1 MGKGQKREGHKQGR
15 SFFVLLGLV
24 YALLSNAVIAQT
36 QSIDVGVLAT
46 RGASE
51 ANHRWQPTMDWL
63 SLHIP
68 DSVFVLHPFTL
79 TQMEQ
84 AVENKTVDFVI
95 TNPGQAV
102 RLGRQFSLSWLAT
115 LNSANGNHLSGTT
128 HAIGSA
134 LVVRKNASYQS
145 IESLSGHPLAA
156 VNENAFGGYLTMRYE
171 INKLGLSQS
180 HYFSNTQ
187 FLGFPLDALLY
198 QLRDQHIEGA
208 IVPVCLLERMSQEG
222 LLDKDNFRVINN
234 ASPQGFSCATSTP
247 LYPNWS
253 FAKTGKADKNLAKPI
268 TRALLSLPS
277 DHPAAIAANSLGW
290 TPAVSQLS
298 VDKLYQGLDMHPLQK
313 PWWQEAMSWLKR
325 NQQWGWMLFILVIV
339 LNGYHFLLEYRF
351 SRSKRELENTLN
363 SLKEKNTML
372 EHAQRVA
379 IVGELGSSLAHE
391 INQPLA
397 AIRNYSQ
404 GGLLR
409 INKGKGAQELVPVLE
424 KIEQQVIRADSII
437 QRLRALINKRT
448 IAKSECDIKDI
459 ISDTLLLLD
468 YDFKKKGI
476 QITQDNDQESYPY
489 WGDSVGLQ
497 QVLLNVFNN
506 AADACLQREAQEG
519 SLDHQISIE
528 TTMNDQN
535 IEIVIRDNGIGLVD
549 NHQPLSKA
557 FVTTKENGLG
567 LGLAICRDVIEDH
580 NGTFLLQS
588 AQPQGCQVTVALP
601 ITRHNSAH

>member
-1 MGKGQKREGHKQGR
+1 MSNGWQIQGR
-15 SFFVLLGLV
+15 KITLSWWVGCVCLVLSH
-24 YALLSNAVIAQT
+24 ALFAQVQT
-36 QSIDVGVLAT
+36 VNVDVGVLAT
-46 RGASE
+46 RGGAE
-51 ANHRWQPTMDWL
+51 AQNRWQPTMNWL
-63 SLHIP
+63 SERVPNTH
-68 DSVFVLHPFTL
+68 FVLHPFTL
-79 TQMEQ
+79 QQMEQ
-84 AVENKTVDFVI
+84 AVENQTVDFVI

-115 LNSANGNHLSGTT
+115 LNSANGNSQSGTT

-134 LVVRKNASYQS
+134 FVVRKDSEYQS
-145 IESLSGHPLAA
+145 IESLSGHPLVA

-171 INKLGLSQS
+171 INQLGLSQS
-180 HYFSNTQ
+180 HYFSSIQ

-198 QLRDQHIEGA
+198 QLRDKHIEGA
-208 IVPVCLLERMSQEG
+208 IVPVCLLERMNQEG

-234 ASPQGFSCATSTP
+234 ISPQGFSCATSTP

-253 FAKTGKADKNLAKPI
+253 FAKTGRSDNHLAKPI

-277 DHPAAIAANSLGW
+277 EHPAAIAANSLGW
-290 TPAVSQLS
+290 TPAVSQLL

-339 LNGYHFLLEYRF
+339 FNGYHFLLEYRF

-409 INKGKGAQELVPVLE
+409 IKKGKEAQDLVPVLE

-476 QITQDNDQESYPY
+476 QIIQNDVQKSYPY
-489 WGDSVGLQ
+489 WGDAVGLQ

-506 AADACLQREAQEG
+506 AADACLQREEQE
-519 SLDHQISIE
+519 STLAHKIWIE
-528 TTMNDQN
+528 TTMNEQN
-535 IEIVIRDNGIGLVD
+535 IKIVIRDNGIGLVD
-549 NHQPLSKA
+549 NNQPLSKA

-580 NGTFLLQS
+580 HGTFLLQS
-588 AQPQGCQVTVALP
+588 VQPQGCRVTVTLP
-601 ITRHNSAH
+601 TTRHNSVH